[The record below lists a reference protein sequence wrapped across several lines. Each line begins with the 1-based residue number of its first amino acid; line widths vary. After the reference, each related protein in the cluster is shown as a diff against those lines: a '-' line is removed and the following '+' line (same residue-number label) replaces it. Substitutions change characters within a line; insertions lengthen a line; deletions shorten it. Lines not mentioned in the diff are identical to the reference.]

1 MVRPRRFPGRVGP
14 ILALPA
20 LLRLTAACESD
31 SAAAPRTVST
41 LTLTVA
47 PAETV
52 LAAGSSA
59 TLVATLRDGGGRVLT
74 DRTIAWSTSAP
85 EIAGVSD
92 DGAVRALAPGRA
104 TISAFSEP
112 VLGLALVVVQE
123 DIRLP
128 LPGGRHW
135 MLLTEMGT
143 PAAECGG
150 GEGGLRHTGDRDCSH
165 AGVSRYS
172 LDLAAVTREDG
183 VLSEGADVLAAAEGR
198 VIDVCILSQAMGC
211 GPDGSF
217 VQLEH
222 RGGLR
227 TIYAH
232 LDPASVTVR
241 RKTLLPR
248 GERVGRTAASGTE
261 PGPRVHFEVRFEN
274 RGAEAAAVL
283 EDLLVDG
290 RTLRDHRLIPGE
302 PAFYPSSNGAENEP
316 TEP

>member
-1 MVRPRRFPGRVGP
+1 MMCPRRLPRRVRT
-14 ILALPA
+14 ILALPL

-31 SAAAPRTVST
+31 SAAPRTVST
-41 LTLTVA
+41 LTITVS

-52 LAAGSSA
+52 LAVGATA
-59 TLVATLRDGGGRVLT
+59 TLVATVRDGEGGVLP
-74 DRTIAWSTSAP
+74 DRTIAWRTSAP

-92 DGAVRALAPGRA
+92 AGAVRAVAPGRA

-143 PAAECGG
+143 TAAECGG
-150 GEGGLRHTGDRDCSH
+150 GEGGLRHAGDRDCSH

-172 LDLAAVTREDG
+172 LDLAAVTQEDG
-183 VLSEGADVLAAAEGR
+183 VLSEGTDVLAAAEGR
-198 VIDVCILSQAMGC
+198 VIDICILPQAISC

-217 VQLEH
+217 VQVEH

-232 LDPASVTVR
+232 LDPATVTVR
-241 RKTLLPR
+241 RKTLLTR
-248 GERVGRTAASGTE
+248 GERVGRTAGSSTE
-261 PGPRVHFEVRFEN
+261 PGPWVHFEVRFEN

-283 EDLLVDG
+283 EELLVDG
-290 RTLRDHRLIPGE
+290 RTLRDYRLTPGE
-302 PAFYPSSNGAENEP
+302 PGFYPSSNGAENEP

>member
-1 MVRPRRFPGRVGP
+1 MVRPHRFPGRVGP
-14 ILALPA
+14 IVALPA

-31 SAAAPRTVST
+31 SAAPRTAST
-41 LTLTVA
+41 LTITVT

-52 LAAGSSA
+52 LAVGA
-59 TLVATLRDGGGRVLT
+59 TAALVATVRDGEGGVLP
-74 DRTIAWSTSAP
+74 DRTIAWRTSAP
-85 EIAGVSD
+85 EIAGVSGA
-92 DGAVRALAPGRA
+92 GAVRALAPGRA

-135 MLLTEMGT
+135 MLLTEIGA

-150 GEGGLRHTGDRDCSH
+150 GEGGLRHTGDRDCTH

-172 LDLAAVTREDG
+172 LDFAAVTREDG
-183 VLSEGADVLAAAEGR
+183 VLSEGTDVLAAAEGR
-198 VIDVCILSQAMGC
+198 VIDICILPQAMGC

-217 VQLEH
+217 VQMEH

-248 GERVGRTAASGTE
+248 GERVGRTAASSTE

-290 RTLRDHRLIPGE
+290 RALRDYRLTPAE
-302 PAFYPSSNGAENEP
+302 PRFYPSSNGAENEP